1 MKPGFDPSLY
11 LVLDP
16 VLCEPLGMVE
26 TTRRAVAGGVTMVQ
40 LRDKTASTAAMIE
53 TGRALKQVLA
63 GSGVPLIIND
73 DVEAAIACGADGV
86 HVGQGDMAA
95 GVVRQRIGSDMILGL
110 SVTSLALAEAATSAP
125 VDYLGIGPVLATGTK
140 PDHAPVM
147 GFDGLVAAIRAVS
160 VPVVAIGG
168 LKHSHIEA
176 VFQSGAKGIAV
187 VSAICGT
194 LDPEKA
200 ARDLAQTIRSIQ
212 P

>member
-1 MKPGFDPSLY
+1 MKPAFDLSLY

-16 VLCEPLGMVE
+16 DLCEPLGMVE
-26 TTRRAVAGGVTMVQ
+26 TTRLAVAGGATMVQ
-40 LRDKTASTAAMIE
+40 LRDKKASTATMIE
-53 TGRALKQVLA
+53 TGRALKQVLS

-73 DVEAAIACGADGV
+73 NVEAAIACGADGV

-95 GVVRQRIGSDMILGL
+95 ASVRQRIGSDRILGL
-110 SVTSLALAEAATSAP
+110 SVTSLAEAEATTSAP

-147 GFDGLVAAIRAVS
+147 GFDGLAAAIHAVS

-168 LKHSHIEA
+168 LKYSHIES
-176 VFQSGAKGIAV
+176 VFQNGAQGIAV

-194 LDPEKA
+194 PDPEKA
-200 ARDLAQTIRSIQ
+200 ARDLSLMIRSIK

>member
-1 MKPGFDPSLY
+1 MRPAFDLSLY

-16 VLCEPLGMVE
+16 DLCEPLGMVE
-26 TTRRAVAGGVTMVQ
+26 TTRLAVAGGVTMVQ
-40 LRDKTASTAAMIE
+40 LRDKKASTATMIE
-53 TGRALKQVLA
+53 TGRALKQVLS

-73 DVEAAIACGADGV
+73 NVEAAIACGADGV

-95 GVVRQRIGSDMILGL
+95 ATVRQRIGPDMILGL
-110 SVTSLALAEAATSAP
+110 SVTSLAEAEAATSEP

-147 GFDGLVAAIRAVS
+147 GFDGLAAAIRAVS

-168 LKHSHIEA
+168 LKRSHIEA
-176 VFQSGAKGIAV
+176 VLQGGAQGIAV

-194 LDPEKA
+194 PDPEKA
-200 ARDLAQTIRSIQ
+200 ARDLSQMIRSIK

>member
-1 MKPGFDPSLY
+1 MRPAFDLSLY

-16 VLCEPLGMVE
+16 DLCEPLGMVE
-26 TTRRAVAGGVTMVQ
+26 TTRLAVAGGATIVQ
-40 LRDKTASTAAMIE
+40 LRDKKASTATMIE
-53 TGRALKQVLA
+53 TGRALRQVLS

-95 GVVRQRIGSDMILGL
+95 ATVRQRIGPDMILGL
-110 SVTSLALAEAATSAP
+110 SVTSLTEAKAATSAP

-140 PDHAPVM
+140 SDHAPVM
-147 GFDGLVAAIRAVS
+147 GFDGLAAAIRAVS

-176 VFQSGAKGIAV
+176 VFQSGANGIAV
-187 VSAICGT
+187 VSAICGEA
-194 LDPEKA
+194 DPDRA
-200 ARDLAQTIRSIQ
+200 ARDLSQMIRSIQ

>member
-1 MKPGFDPSLY
+1 MRPAFDLSLY

-26 TTRRAVAGGVTMVQ
+26 TTRRAVAGGVSMVQ

-53 TGRALKQVLA
+53 TGRASKQVLS

-73 DVEAAIACGADGV
+73 DVEAAIACSADGV

-95 GVVRQRIGSDMILGL
+95 AAVRQRIGSDMILGL
-110 SVTSLALAEAATSAP
+110 SVTNLAEAEAATSAP

-147 GFDGLVAAIRAVS
+147 GFDGLAAAIRAVS

-176 VFQSGAKGIAV
+176 VLQSGAKGIAV

-194 LDPEKA
+194 PDPEKA
-200 ARDLAQTIRSIQ
+200 ARDLSQMIRSIK

>member
-1 MKPGFDPSLY
+1 MKPGFDLSLY

-26 TTRRAVAGGVTMVQ
+26 TTRRAVAGGVSMVQ

-53 TGRALKQVLA
+53 TGRALKLA
-63 GSGVPLIIND
+63 LSGSGVPLIIND

-95 GVVRQRIGSDMILGL
+95 ASVRQRIGPDRILGL
-110 SVTSLALAEAATSAP
+110 SVTNFAEAEAAKSAP

-147 GFDGLVAAIRAVS
+147 GFDGLATAIRAVS

-176 VFQSGAKGIAV
+176 IFQSGANGIAV
-187 VSAICGT
+187 VSAICGEA
-194 LDPEKA
+194 DPERA
-200 ARDLAQTIRSIQ
+200 ARALFQTIRSI
-212 P
+212 